1 MKRRKPAE
9 DRKDEMVRIRMK
21 MKTKNMLVEAAESD
35 GLDLSSW
42 LRMLGVREA
51 KKKGLTEE

>member
-1 MKRRKPAE
+1 
-9 DRKDEMVRIRMK
+9 MK